1 MKSSGG
7 KVYEVRCSGCNVSFP
22 PETRRCMHCG
32 GRTSPGGSP
41 PSPKPAF
48 PIDPAG
54 AVASEQAREEEGSW
68 LTLPDL
74 NDTTDEEPPA
84 RPGWLR
90 LGGGLVWVVLAI
102 LASLG
107 QMCEGR

>member
-1 MKSSGG
+1 L
-7 KVYEVRCSGCNVSFP
+7 
-22 PETRRCMHCG
+22 
-32 GRTSPGGSP
+32 
-41 PSPKPAF
+41 KPVF
-48 PIDPAG
+48 SIDPDG
-54 AVASEQAREEEGSW
+54 TVVAEQTREEAGVW
-68 LTLPDL
+68 PTLQDP
-74 NDTTDEEPPA
+74 NDTTDGEAPA

>member
-7 KVYEVRCSGCNVSFP
+7 AVYEVRCPVCNVSFA
-22 PETRRCMHCG
+22 PETRRCLHCG
-32 GRTSPGGSP
+32 GRTSLGGTP
-41 PSPKPAF
+41 PPTEPVFSL
-48 PIDPAG
+48 DPDG
-54 AVASEQAREEEGSW
+54 TVVPNKARGPEWEWPTSRDSGDVVEEEAS
-68 LTLPDL
+68 
-74 NDTTDEEPPA
+74 A

-90 LGGGLVWVVLAI
+90 LGGGLVWILLAL

>member
-1 MKSSGG
+1 MKSSSGQ
-7 KVYEVRCSGCNVSFP
+7 VYEVRCSDCKVSFP
-22 PETRRCMHCG
+22 PETRRCFHCG

-41 PSPKPAF
+41 SLKPVF
-48 PIDPAG
+48 SIDPDG
-54 AVASEQAREEEGSW
+54 TGVAENAREEEASW
-68 LTLPDL
+68 SALQDP
-74 NDTTDEEPPA
+74 NDTTDGETPA